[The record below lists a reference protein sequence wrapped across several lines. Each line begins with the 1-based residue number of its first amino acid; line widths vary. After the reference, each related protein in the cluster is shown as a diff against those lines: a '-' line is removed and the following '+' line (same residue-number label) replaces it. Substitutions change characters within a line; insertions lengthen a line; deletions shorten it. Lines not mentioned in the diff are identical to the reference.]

1 MRYQTRSTCLTPA
14 VMRKQYDGI
23 WPEIHPTAFIEESAQ
38 VIGAV
43 AIGEESS
50 VWFQAVLRGDVGSIR
65 IGARTNVQDG
75 AIIHVSSSSPVTIG
89 DDVTIGHRAVLHGC
103 VVHDCCLIGIGAIV
117 LDGAEIG
124 TACIIGAGAVVTEG
138 MVVPPR
144 SLVLGVP
151 GKVRRELSEADVQR
165 LAEQARRYVAYQN
178 TYRQDVS

>member
-1 MRYQTRSTCLTPA
+1 MKGQIRSTFLTPD
-14 VMRKQYDGI
+14 VMLKQYNGI

-75 AIIHVSSSSPVTIG
+75 AIIHVSSACPVTIG

-124 TACIIGAGAVVTEG
+124 TGCIIGAGAVVTEG
-138 MVVPPR
+138 MLVPPR

-165 LAEQARRYVAYQN
+165 LADQARWYVAYQH